1 MPDELALTL
10 LSLPFPSPHR
20 GPKKNLYIYIYMYVC
35 MDVCMYKE
43 MFFAEPHGLSSYGPM
58 IYL

>member
-1 MPDELALTL
+1 MPDELALTR

-20 GPKKNLYIYIYMYVC
+20 GPKKNLYIYMY
-35 MDVCMYKE
+35 VCMYKE

>member
-1 MPDELALTL
+1 MPDELALTR

-20 GPKKNLYIYIYMYVC
+20 GPKKNLYIYMYVC